1 MPGPSGP
8 GTSAPFMEKFLT
20 LLFTGIAVGAVY
32 AMVALGFVLVYKS
45 TDVLNFAHGE
55 FMTVGSFLALT
66 FLVQWGLNIWL
77 GLLVVAALIAGMALL
92 MYYGVMRPLVGQPLF
107 SVVLVTIGVAIIL
120 RAALLMTYGPRE
132 RGRITVALPQGS
144 FDLLGVRVPWV
155 NVILLVASAL
165 SVLIFY
171 YFFKTT
177 RIGLQMRAVAENLEA
192 AAAMGVSPSKIF
204 AVSWGIGALM
214 AGVAGVLYG
223 NFTPVIDLNLAAIGL
238 RAFPAAMIGGLDSVE
253 GAILGGLIVGILEQ
267 MGAGYIGPEYRDVTA
282 FGLMFVVL
290 MVRPF
295 GLFGKK
301 DLIRV

>member
-1 MPGPSGP
+1 
-8 GTSAPFMEKFLT
+8 MEKFLT

-32 AMVALGFVLVYKS
+32 AMVALGFVLVFKA

-77 GLLVVAALIAGMALL
+77 GMLIIAILIAAMGLL
-92 MYYGVMRPLVGQPLF
+92 IYYGVMRPLVGQPLF
-107 SVVLVTIGVAIIL
+107 SVVLVTIGISIII
-120 RAALLMTYGPRE
+120 RAVLLMTYGPNE

-144 FDLLGVRVPWV
+144 FDLFGVRVAWV
-155 NVILLVASAL
+155 NVILLVASAI
-165 SVLIFY
+165 SVLVFY

-192 AAAMGVSPSKIF
+192 AAAMGVSPSKVF
-204 AVSWGIGALM
+204 AISWGIGALM
-214 AGVAGVLYG
+214 AAVAGVLYG

-282 FGLMFVVL
+282 FGLMFLVL